1 MNNMNKKLDKQYF
14 SLVELMVVLAVI
26 AILFSLLLPSLAK
39 SRKKARQA
47 SCVANMHQLGIAETQ
62 FAFDNDNTHLIRN
75 DKSYPYGQHDGWKFL
90 LAPYVGVNDISVH
103 DFAGQ
108 GVFKCP
114 SSILKYSNERYN
126 GSLGFNTH
134 MGQYNSNTDE
144 YTRVKITQ
152 VEVPSETVLIA
163 DAYGE
168 NDGRAW
174 IDNQLFH
181 SSNNP
186 QWIGRRHNNGINVQW
201 VDGHTSW
208 KSSAALNAGVNG
220 LVDYYYLPTKE

>member
-1 MNNMNKKLDKQYF
+1 MDKKLDKTYF
-14 SLVELMVVLAVI
+14 SLVELMVVVAII
-26 AILFSLLLPSLAK
+26 AILASFLVPSLAK
-39 SRKKARQA
+39 SRKKARQVT
-47 SCVANMHQLGIAETQ
+47 CVSNMHQLGIAEMQ
-62 FAFDNDNTHLIRN
+62 YALNNDNTHLLKRVTGN
-75 DKSYPYGQHDGWKFL
+75 PYGQHDGWKFL
-90 LAPYVGVNDISVH
+90 LAPYVGVDDISDH

-114 SSILKYSNERYN
+114 SSILKYANERYN
-126 GSLGFNTH
+126 GSLGFNGL
-134 MGQYNSNTDE
+134 MGDYNSNRDE
-144 YTRVKITQ
+144 YTRVKIAQ
-152 VEVPSETVLIA
+152 VAVPSETVLIA

-181 SSNNP
+181 SSKSP

-208 KSSAALNAGVNG
+208 KSSAALNAGKNG
-220 LVDYYYLPTKE
+220 LPDYYYLPMKK